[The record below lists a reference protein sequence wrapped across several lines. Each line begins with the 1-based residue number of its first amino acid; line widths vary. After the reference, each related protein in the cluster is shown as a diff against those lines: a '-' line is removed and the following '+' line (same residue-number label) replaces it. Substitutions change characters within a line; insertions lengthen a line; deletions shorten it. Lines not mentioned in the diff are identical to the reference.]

1 MVKAIIF
8 DLDGVLAKTDSL
20 HYFSWKKI
28 CENHHFQFDKDLNN
42 SLRGVSREEC
52 LNIILRY
59 NKIKLNDVDFKK
71 ICEEESNNYN
81 LLIANIS
88 TNDLMPGALNVLKT
102 IKAKGIKMAIGSGS
116 KHASFVID
124 KLEIRKYFDV
134 IVDGNMI
141 KNAKPD
147 TECFIICS
155 KLLKVEPVDTL
166 VIEDA
171 DSGIIAANNGGFNSV
186 SVRRTAE
193 DVIADHYIDR
203 LEEIL
208 LLIK

>member
-147 TECFIICS
+147 PECFIICS